1 MMRERKN
8 FHQETSAR
16 SYDLRLNDRV
26 CFRLHE
32 TVEAGPGDSSA
43 LQKGLVMLVEGRA
56 VCGEGVG
63 FGVPAV
69 EYLGR
74 ILFCTHATVRVR
86 NKELVKSFS
95 TDTVQRKTWRQRFP
109 VDGRVYL
116 LLERRL
122 VNRYRLDSR
131 QRAFLFH
138 VMRFISLLGF
148 RLSYQKIRSRGLIE
162 IRYRLSGRNVE
173 VTVDSSQLIDRRYE
187 RLLIF
192 NEQSSGFDLY
202 KDKIR
207 TLKGD
212 EIGVWEMTESER
224 ACLTSTHARVTF
236 CVRNV
241 EGTVLY
247 RGRELLRPRL
257 DWAGFCYSVPPS
269 KERFEYTIEIN

>member
-1 MMRERKN
+1 MRERKN
-8 FHQETSAR
+8 VHQETSAR
-16 SYDLRLNDRV
+16 SYDLSLNDRV
-26 CFRLHE
+26 CFRLHD

-69 EYLGR
+69 EYPGR
-74 ILFCTHATVRVR
+74 ILFCTHATVQAMNR
-86 NKELVKSFS
+86 ELVKSFLM
-95 TDTVQRKTWRQRFP
+95 DTVQRKTWRQRVP
-109 VDGRVYL
+109 VDNRVYL
-116 LLERRL
+116 LLEQRL

-138 VMRFISLLGF
+138 VMRLISLLGF
-148 RLSYQKIRSRGLIE
+148 RLSYRQIGSRGLIE
-162 IRYRLSGRNVE
+162 IRYRLSGSNVE
-173 VTVDSSQLIDRRYE
+173 VTVDSSQLLDRRYK

-202 KDKIR
+202 KDQIR
-207 TLKGD
+207 TLEGD

-224 ACLTSTHARVTF
+224 ACLTNSHARVTF

-241 EGTVLY
+241 KGAGLY

-269 KERFEYTIEIN
+269 KGQFEYTIEIN